1 MYTKDEFN
9 KYYLAGKAIAEP
21 IHVDI
26 DLQSCDTT
34 FYCDEDSNM
43 TGFIYPIKLSGIDET
58 TALFVSDTPSLLLHD
73 GNGDIDYQD
82 LTFCDRCWYIG
93 YSDYVKFVKQH
104 SFTV

>member
-21 IHVDI
+21 IHV
-26 DLQSCDTT
+26 
-34 FYCDEDSNM
+34 
-43 TGFIYPIKLSGIDET
+43 
-58 TALFVSDTPSLLLHD
+58 
-73 GNGDIDYQD
+73 DIDYQD

-104 SFTV
+104 SFTVQVRYGIYRFL

>member
-26 DLQSCDTT
+26 DLQSCETT
-34 FYCDEDSNM
+34 FYCDEDGNM
-43 TGFIYPIKLSGIDET
+43 TGSIYPIKLSGIDKT

-73 GNGDIDYQD
+73 GNGDIDCQD
-82 LTFCDRCWYIG
+82 LTFCDRC
-93 YSDYVKFVKQH
+93 
-104 SFTV
+104 

>member
-21 IHVDI
+21 IHVAI
-26 DLQSCDTT
+26 DLHSCDTI
-34 FYCDEDSNM
+34 FYCDKDGNM
-43 TGFIYPIKLSGIDET
+43 TGFIYPIKLSGIDKH
-58 TALFVSDTPSLLLHD
+58 TALFVSYTQNKLLHD

-82 LTFCDRCWYIG
+82 STFYDRCWYIG
-93 YSDYVKFVKQH
+93 YSDYVKFVKQQ